1 MLQASDHL
9 GGSTLDLL
17 QQVHFYLM
25 LGGPKMDATLQVGS
39 HESGVEVENHIPQPS
54 GHTSCDVAQDM
65 VGLYCSYFQ
74 KSL

>member
-1 MLQASDHL
+1 
-9 GGSTLDLL
+9 
-17 QQVHFYLM
+17 M

-39 HESGVEVENHIPQPS
+39 HESGVEVENHVPQPS